1 MKVGIVGV
9 GEVGA
14 AIGLALVEHGL
25 CGEIVLVDRDQAR
38 AAGVALDLRYGA
50 PLTPGTEV
58 RAGGFGDLVDA
69 ALVLITA
76 GVNERA
82 GGAIDRADPQGRLR
96 LAAENA
102 LIFADVVPRIVD
114 AAPSAVLMVVTD
126 PPDPLAEITRRLA
139 GHNRLFSTGTLL
151 DSLRFQVHL
160 AERLNVAPCDVQ
172 ALVIG
177 EHGTSEV
184 LLWSAAAVA
193 DRPVLDLLG
202 RNGRSVE
209 DVRREIEDDVRY
221 ANIAIIEGTGAS
233 RYGIASVAVRL
244 TAAVLR
250 DERVLLPVGVHH
262 PEYGTTLSLP
272 AVVGANG
279 VEWVVEPVM
288 SVDERA
294 ALERSADILRA
305 ASQRCEQAIN
315 MVATA
320 RP

>member
-151 DSLRFQVHL
+151 DGLRFQVHL

>member
-14 AIGLALVEHGL
+14 ATGLALVEHGL
-25 CGEIVLVDRDQAR
+25 CREIVLVDRDQAR

-58 RAGGFGDLVDA
+58 RAGGFEELADA

-82 GGAIDRADPQGRLR
+82 GGAIDRSDPQGRLR

-102 LIFADVVPRIVD
+102 LIYADIVPRIVD
-114 AAPSAVLMVVTD
+114 AAPAAVLMVVTD
-126 PPDPLAEITRRLA
+126 PPDPLAEITRRVA
-139 GHNRLFSTGTLL
+139 GHNRVFSTGTLL

-160 AERLNVAPCDVQ
+160 SDRLNVQPSDVH
-172 ALVIG
+172 AMVVG

-184 LLWSAAAVA
+184 LLWSTASAADGPAVA
-193 DRPVLDLLG
+193 LLG
-202 RNGRSVE
+202 RTGRPTE
-209 DVRREIEDDVRY
+209 DVRKEIEDDVRY

-233 RYGIASVAVRL
+233 RYGIASVAARL

-250 DERVLLPVGVHH
+250 DERVLLPVGFHH
-262 PEYGTTLSLP
+262 AQYGTTLSLP
-272 AVVGANG
+272 AIIGANG
-279 VEWVVEPVM
+279 VERVIEPSM
-288 SVDERA
+288 SADERV
-294 ALERSADILRA
+294 ALEHSAAILRA
-305 ASQRCEQAIN
+305 ASERCEQALN
-315 MVATA
+315 LVATA
-320 RP
+320 

>member
-14 AIGLALVEHGL
+14 ATGLALVEHGL
-25 CGEIVLVDRDQAR
+25 CREIVLVDRDEAR

-50 PLTPGTEV
+50 PLTPGTKV
-58 RAGGFGDLVDA
+58 RAGGFEDLADA

-96 LAAENA
+96 LAAENG
-102 LIFADVVPRIVD
+102 LIYADVVPKIVD
-114 AAPSAVLMVVTD
+114 AAPAAVLMVVTD

-139 GHNRLFSTGTLL
+139 GHNRVFSTGTLL
-151 DSLRFQVHL
+151 DSLRFQVHV
-160 AERLNVAPCDVQ
+160 AERLNVEPADVQ
-172 ALVIG
+172 ATVVG

-184 LLWSAAAVA
+184 LLWSTATVG
-193 DRPVLDLLG
+193 DVPVLDLLG
-202 RNGRSVE
+202 RGGRPVE
-209 DVRREIEDDVRY
+209 EVCREIEHDVRY

-233 RYGIASVAVRL
+233 RYGIASVAARL

-250 DERVLLPVGVHH
+250 DERVTLPVAVHQ

-272 AVVGANG
+272 AIVGANG
-279 VEWVVEPVM
+279 VERVIEPLM
-288 SVDERA
+288 SVHERS
-294 ALERSADILRA
+294 ALERSAEILRA
-305 ASQRCEQAIN
+305 ATDRCEQTLTL
-315 MVATA
+315 VATV
-320 RP
+320 PQ

>member
-14 AIGLALVEHGL
+14 ATGLALVEHGL
-25 CGEIVLVDRDQAR
+25 CGEIVLVDRDLAR

-58 RAGGFGDLVDA
+58 RAGGFEDLADA

-102 LIFADVVPRIVD
+102 LIFADVVPKIVD
-114 AAPSAVLMVVTD
+114 AAPAAVLMVVTD

-139 GHNRLFSTGTLL
+139 GHNRVFSTGTLL

-160 AERLNVAPCDVQ
+160 AERLNVQPCDVQ
-172 ALVIG
+172 AMVVG

-184 LLWSAAAVA
+184 LLWSEAAVA
-193 DRPVLDLLG
+193 DEPVLDLLG
-202 RNGRSVE
+202 RNGRPAE

-233 RYGIASVAVRL
+233 RYGIAAVAARL

-279 VEWVVEPVM
+279 VERVVEPLM
-288 SVDERA
+288 SADERA
-294 ALERSADILRA
+294 ALECSADILRA
-305 ASQRCEQAIN
+305 ASQRCEQALTL
-315 MVATA
+315 VATA
-320 RP
+320 PQ

>member
-14 AIGLALVEHGL
+14 ATGLALVEHGL
-25 CGEIVLVDRDQAR
+25 CREIVLVDRDQAR

-58 RAGGFGDLVDA
+58 RAGGFEDLADA

-82 GGAIDRADPQGRLR
+82 GGAIDRADPKGRLR

-102 LIFADVVPRIVD
+102 IIYADIVPRIVD
-114 AAPSAVLMVVTD
+114 AAPGAVLMVVTD

-139 GHNRLFSTGTLL
+139 GHNRVFSTGTLL

-160 AERLNVAPCDVQ
+160 AERLNVQPSDVQ
-172 ALVIG
+172 AMVVG

-184 LLWSAAAVA
+184 LLWSTASVA
-193 DRPVLDLLG
+193 DGPALDLLG
-202 RNGRSVE
+202 RNGPPVE
-209 DVRREIEDDVRY
+209 DVRKEIEDDVRY

-233 RYGIASVAVRL
+233 RYGIAAVAARL

-250 DERVLLPVGVHH
+250 DERVLLPVAVHH
-262 PEYGTTLSLP
+262 PQYGTTLSLP

-279 VEWVVEPVM
+279 VERVVEPSM
-288 SVDERA
+288 STDERA
-294 ALERSADILRA
+294 ALERSAAILRA
-305 ASQRCEQAIN
+305 ASQRCEQALT

-320 RP
+320 QQ